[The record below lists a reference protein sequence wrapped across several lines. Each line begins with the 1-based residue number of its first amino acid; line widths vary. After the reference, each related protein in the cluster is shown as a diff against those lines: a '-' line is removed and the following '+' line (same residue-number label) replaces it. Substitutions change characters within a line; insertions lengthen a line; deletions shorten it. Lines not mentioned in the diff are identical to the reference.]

1 MKYYKLD
8 YNANQPSNKQISVPT
23 DSVYG
28 VAVKIEKDGSV
39 LTGETN
45 IGDLSATTT
54 RGGYDLFDLSAGST
68 PSMTKK
74 EISITTSST
83 IDGTET
89 LEQKSLATQNRACNL
104 QMMFYLSSITDWDID
119 AGATLSVDGVKGCT
133 VMSEISAASGEGW
146 SELSTKAVNVE
157 AICNGKIWKID
168 GDTWKM
174 TSPLTYADS
183 LPLDNKNFRLRTG
196 LGQLNFGKDTTQ
208 NRLVS
213 LTATVEV
220 DTGDGFS
227 GSFPLFVSEIDAGY
241 VEQ

>member
-39 LTGETN
+39 LTGETK

-54 RGGYDLFDLSAGST
+54 RGGYDIFDLSSGST

-74 EISITTSST
+74 EISITTSPT
-83 IDGTET
+83 IAGTGT
-89 LEQKSLATQNRACNL
+89 IEQEHLVNQSKAYNPQLV
-104 QMMFYLSSITDWDID
+104 FYLSAITDWNID
-119 AGATLSVDGVKGCT
+119 AGATFPVSGVKGCT
-133 VMSEISAASGEGW
+133 VMSEISAATGEGW
-146 SELSTKAVNVE
+146 SELSTKTADVE
-157 AICNGKIWKID
+157 AVCNGKIWTIE

-174 TSPLTYADS
+174 ATPLTYADA
-183 LPLDNKNFRLRTG
+183 LPLDNKNFRLRTR
-196 LGQLNFGKDTTQ
+196 LGQVNFGKDTTQ
-208 NRLVS
+208 DRLVA

-227 GSFPLFVSEIDAGY
+227 GSFPLFVSEIDADY